1 MFLILWL
8 GSLGVLLIFYVVVW
22 YRFGRDLPKGVI
34 VPSWKP
40 PHGISPA
47 AARYVMRMDFDKKV
61 LGAAMVSLAVKG
73 HLTIEKTGDLEYTL
87 HRRTAPTCAN
97 LSRGEQALMRG
108 LFDRGHSVVATNG
121 NCIRLR
127 QAAGALN
134 NALSRNHDKAHFM
147 NNFLVMFEGSVLT
160 VLLAAASSMIYATL
174 GQADRDGPLMIVIIG
189 SGLLLSVLFD
199 RLMRAPTVSGR
210 QLMDEIEGFRMYLLA
225 AGHGRLSPS
234 QAPDRTLELFEECL
248 PYAIALDIEREWG
261 DHFTAVLAD
270 GATGHGNGHCPD
282 WYLGHSGWCSHG
294 DFASSLGSD
303 FSAAIWSAATA
314 RN

>member
-40 PHGISPA
+40 PRGISPA
-47 AARYVMRMDFDKKV
+47 AARYVMRMDFDMKV
-61 LGAAMVSLAVKG
+61 LGAAVVSLAVKG
-73 HLTIEKTGDLEYTL
+73 HLTIEQTGDLEYSL
-87 HRRTAPTCAN
+87 HRRTASSCAQM
-97 LSRGEQALMRG
+97 SRGEKALMRG
-108 LFDRGHSVVATNG
+108 LFDMGHSVVAANG
-121 NCIRLR
+121 ECIRLR
-127 QAAGALN
+127 QAVGVLK
-134 NALSRNHDKAHFM
+134 NALSKNHDEAHFL
-147 NNFLVMFEGSVLT
+147 NNFLVMFEGAVLT
-160 VLLAAASSMIYATL
+160 VLLAAASSMIYDTL
-174 GQADRDGPLMIVIIG
+174 GQPDRADPLMIVIIG
-189 SGLLLSVLFD
+189 SGLLLSGLFD

-225 AGHGRLSPS
+225 AGHGGLSPS
-234 QAPDRTLELFEECL
+234 QAPDRTPQLFEECL

-261 DHFTAVLAD
+261 EHFTAVHAD
-270 GATGHGNGHCPD
+270 GGTDHGNGYCPD
-282 WYLGHSGWCSHG
+282 WYHGHSGWRSHG
-294 DFASSLGSD
+294 DFAGSLGSD